1 MTLGTDMS
9 AKAQSNLLLID
20 QPVNFLSLET
30 FAKQLFSTRP
40 VGACTE
46 LLALTFLREQGGGT
60 KMEEKKKVTW
70 AIEEHLATHC

>member
-9 AKAQSNLLLID
+9 TKAQSNLLLID

-30 FAKQLFSTRP
+30 FAKQLFST

-46 LLALTFLREQGGGT
+46 LLVLIFLRERGT
-60 KMEEKKKVTW
+60 KMEEKKK
-70 AIEEHLATHC
+70 ERYLGH

>member
-1 MTLGTDMS
+1 MS

-46 LLALTFLREQGGGT
+46 LLALTFLRDKGGLEWRR
-60 KMEEKKKVTW
+60 KRKEVTW
-70 AIEEHLATHC
+70 VIEEHLATHC

>member
-9 AKAQSNLLLID
+9 AKAQSNLLLIV

-30 FAKQLFSTRP
+30 FAKQLFPTRP

-46 LLALTFLREQGGGT
+46 LLAVTFLRDEGGLKWKRKG
-60 KMEEKKKVTW
+60 KKDTW